1 MISRPWRGSSRRVN
15 WLLLAWDDV
24 EVTDKLRLTVAVSVD
39 AGTETDGEEEGIV
52 VWARKVTPKAYIYQ
66 HFFIL
71 FEFFQGLDDVDWLH
85 DTSDFEAL
93 NEFLND
99 MKWLYF
105 ILVLESHYICTLFW
119 EMGDTLQKI
128 FLVVS

>member
-1 MISRPWRGSSRRVN
+1 M
-15 WLLLAWDDV
+15 